1 MATESPVQPSRT
13 VVVAL
18 GGNALAPEPQ
28 ASTIT
33 AQFRHSRASVRP
45 IVDFARE
52 GWRIA
57 LVHGNGPQVG
67 DELLRQELARDVA
80 APLPLGVLVAGTAG
94 WLGYMLQQVIQN
106 QLEKVG
112 VVREVVTLVT
122 QTIVDPHDPLLA
134 RPTKPI
140 GHALSEA
147 DADALARAGVAV
159 GKDGAGH
166 WRRLAS
172 SPRPLSVVEAPL
184 VKRLVEAGV
193 IVIAAGG
200 GGPAVYHHPVTGYE
214 GLDVVVDKDRVATV
228 LATELGAD
236 VLLILTDVDA
246 VYRDWNTP
254 QARPIHRLSLAE
266 AEALLA
272 GGSLGEG
279 GMRPKVEAAVGFVR
293 ARGVGAR
300 AIIAHLAHGSD
311 ALRGETGTT
320 IQRES

>member
-1 MATESPVQPSRT
+1 M
-13 VVVAL
+13 VVAL
-18 GGNALAPEPQ
+18 GGNAIAPESA
-28 ASTIT
+28 ASSIT
-33 AQFRHSRASVRP
+33 AQFRHSRASVLP
-45 IVDFARE
+45 LIQFARE
-52 GWRIA
+52 GWHIA

-67 DELLRQELARDVA
+67 DELLRQELARHVA
-80 APLPLGVLVAGTAG
+80 EPLPLGVLVAGTAG

-112 VVREVVTLVT
+112 IVREVVTLIT
-122 QTIVDPHDPLLA
+122 QTIVDPNDPLLA

-140 GHALSEA
+140 GHALSKEDAEA
-147 DADALARAGVAV
+147 LQRNGMAV

-228 LATELGAD
+228 LATELGAE

-246 VYRDWNTP
+246 VYRNWKTP
-254 QARPIHRLSLAE
+254 EAEPIHRMSLAE
-266 AEALLA
+266 AEAMLED
-272 GGSLGEG
+272 GSLGEG

-300 AIIAHLAHGSD
+300 AIIAHLAHGSE
-311 ALRGETGTT
+311 AMRGETGTI

>member
-1 MATESPVQPSRT
+1 MTKQSTAEPSRT

-18 GGNALAPEPQ
+18 GGNALAPESS
-28 ASTIT
+28 ASSIT
-33 AQFRHSRASVRP
+33 AQFRHSRASVLP
-45 IVDFARE
+45 LIQFAQE
-52 GWRIA
+52 GWHIA

-67 DELLRQELARDVA
+67 DELVRQELARHVA
-80 APLPLGVLVAGTAG
+80 EPLPLGVLVAGTAG

-112 VVREVVTLVT
+112 IVREVVTLIT
-122 QTIVDPHDPLLA
+122 QTIVDPSDPLLA

-140 GHALSEA
+140 GHALSKEDAEA
-147 DADALARAGVAV
+147 LQRNGVAV

-228 LATELGAD
+228 LATELGAE

-246 VYRDWNTP
+246 VYRNWKTP
-254 QARPIHRLSLAE
+254 EAEPIHGMSLAE
-266 AEALLA
+266 AEAMLED
-272 GGSLGEG
+272 GSLGEG

-300 AIIAHLAHGSD
+300 AIIAHLAHGSE
-311 ALRGETGTT
+311 ALRGETGTI

>member
-1 MATESPVQPSRT
+1 VTKQSEAESRT

-18 GGNALAPEPQ
+18 GGNALAPESA
-28 ASTIT
+28 ASSIT
-33 AQFRHSRASVRP
+33 AQFRHSRASVLP
-45 IVDFARE
+45 LIQFARE
-52 GWRIA
+52 GWHIA

-67 DELLRQELARDVA
+67 DELVRQELARHVA
-80 APLPLGVLVAGTAG
+80 EPLPLGVLVAGTAG

-112 VVREVVTLVT
+112 IVREVVTLIT
-122 QTIVDPHDPLLA
+122 QTIVDPNDPLLA

-140 GHALSEA
+140 GHALSKEDAEA
-147 DADALARAGVAV
+147 MQRNGVAV
-159 GKDGAGH
+159 GKDGAGD

-228 LATELGAD
+228 LATELGAE

-246 VYRDWNTP
+246 VYRNWKTP
-254 QARPIHRLSLAE
+254 EAEPIRGMSLAE
-266 AEALLA
+266 AEAMLED
-272 GGSLGEG
+272 GSLGEG

-300 AIIAHLAHGSD
+300 AIIAHLAHGSE
-311 ALRGETGTT
+311 ALRGETGTI

>member
-1 MATESPVQPSRT
+1 MASRVNPSRT

-18 GGNALAPEPQ
+18 GGNALDPE
-28 ASTIT
+28 ADTSSI
-33 AQFRHSRASVRP
+33 ADQFRHSRASVLP
-45 IVDFARE
+45 LIEFARE
-52 GWRIA
+52 GWHIA

-67 DELLRQELARDVA
+67 EELVRQEMARDVA

-112 VVREVVTLVT
+112 IVREVVTLIT
-122 QTIVDPHDPLLA
+122 QTIVDPRDPLLS

-140 GHALSEA
+140 GHALSQEQA
-147 DADALARAGVAV
+147 DTLTRRGVVV
-159 GKDGAGH
+159 GRDGSGD
-166 WRRLAS
+166 WRRLAC

-193 IVIAAGG
+193 IVVAAGG
-200 GGPAVYHHPVTGYE
+200 GGPAVYHDPLTGYE

-228 LATELGAD
+228 LATELGAE

-246 VYRDWNTP
+246 VYRDWGTP
-254 QARPIHRLSLAE
+254 NAQPIPRMTLAQAE
-266 AEALLA
+266 AMLED
-272 GGSLGEG
+272 GSLGEG

-293 ARGVGAR
+293 ARGATAR
-300 AIIAHLAHGSD
+300 AIIAHLADGSA

>member
-1 MATESPVQPSRT
+1 M
-13 VVVAL
+13 VVAL
-18 GGNALAPEPQ
+18 GGNALAPESS
-28 ASTIT
+28 ASSIT
-33 AQFRHSRASVRP
+33 AQFRHSRASVLP
-45 IVDFARE
+45 LIQFARE
-52 GWRIA
+52 GWHIA

-67 DELLRQELARDVA
+67 DELVRQEMARHVA
-80 APLPLGVLVAGTAG
+80 EPLPLGVLVAGTAG

-112 VVREVVTLVT
+112 IVREVVTLIT
-122 QTIVDPHDPLLA
+122 QTIVDPSDPLLA

-140 GHALSEA
+140 GHALSEE
-147 DADALARAGVAV
+147 DADALRDNGVAV

-228 LATELGAD
+228 LATELGAE

-246 VYRDWNTP
+246 VYRNWKTP
-254 QARPIHRLSLAE
+254 EAEPIRNMSLAE
-266 AEALLA
+266 AEAMLEA
-272 GGSLGEG
+272 GSLGEG

-300 AIIAHLAHGSD
+300 AIIAHLAQGSE
-311 ALRGETGTT
+311 ALRGETGTI

>member
-1 MATESPVQPSRT
+1 

-18 GGNALAPEPQ
+18 GGNALAPESS
-28 ASTIT
+28 ASSIT
-33 AQFRHSRASVRP
+33 AQFRHSRASVLP
-45 IVDFARE
+45 LIQFARE
-52 GWRIA
+52 GWHIA

-67 DELLRQELARDVA
+67 DELVRQEMARHVA
-80 APLPLGVLVAGTAG
+80 EPLPLGVLVAGTAG

-112 VVREVVTLVT
+112 IVREVVTLIT
-122 QTIVDPHDPLLA
+122 QTIVDPSDPLLA

-140 GHALSEA
+140 GHALSEE
-147 DADALARAGVAV
+147 DADALRDNGVAV

-228 LATELGAD
+228 LATELGAE

-246 VYRDWNTP
+246 VYRNWKTP
-254 QARPIHRLSLAE
+254 EAEPIRNMSLAE
-266 AEALLA
+266 AEAMLEA
-272 GGSLGEG
+272 GSLGEG

-300 AIIAHLAHGSD
+300 AIIAHLAQGSE
-311 ALRGETGTT
+311 ALRGETGTI